1 MNKINMFQ
9 NNSKATSPVIGVMLM
24 VVVTVILAAAV
35 SSYSSGMVST
45 TSTAPTAVFDVKI
58 EIDAIGNMGPDFPIS
73 YMSIKE
79 ITGDAIQTKDLKI
92 ITIDAGNNVTEVLPN
107 SGNTDYSYSGTYID
121 NDTVQTYSSVVSGT
135 SPYWNN
141 PSDGMFGT
149 NPDKDFGNYTLKPG
163 IVMIADEYNNYVGTT
178 GMEAMFSEW
187 SSVKDGDWV
196 TVRIIHI
203 PSQKVIFQTEVEVI

>member
-1 MNKINMFQ
+1 MNKKNMFQ

-58 EIDAIGNMGPDFPIS
+58 EKNAIGDMGPDYPFS
-73 YMSIKE
+73 YISIKE

-92 ITIDAGNNVTEVLPN
+92 ITIDAGNTVTEVLPN
-107 SGNTDYSYSGTYID
+107 SGNTDYSFTSNNTTYD
-121 NDTVQTYSSVVSGT
+121 RSGT
-135 SPYWNN
+135 SPYLNN
-141 PSDGMFGT
+141 PSDGYFGT
-149 NPDKDFGNYTLKPG
+149 SPDKNFGNYTVKSG
-163 IVMIADEYNNYVGTT
+163 VVMVADKYSNYDGTT

-187 SSVKDGDWV
+187 NSIKDGDWV

>member
-58 EIDAIGNMGPDFPIS
+58 EKDAISDMGPDFPIS
-73 YMSIKE
+73 YISIKE
-79 ITGDAIQTKDLKI
+79 ITGDAIQSKDLKI

-107 SGNTDYSYSGTYID
+107 SGNTNYVNGWMTIV
-121 NDTVQTYSSVVSGT
+121 NGT
-135 SPYWNN
+135 SPYWSN
-141 PSDGMFGT
+141 PSDGRFGT
-149 NPDKDFGNYTLKPG
+149 NPDKDFGNYTVKPG
-163 IVMIADEYNNYVGTT
+163 VVMIADEYNDYIGTT

-187 SSVKDGDWV
+187 SSISEGDWV
-196 TVRIIHI
+196 TVRIVHI

>member
-45 TSTAPTAVFDVKI
+45 SSTAPTAVFDVKI
-58 EIDAIGNMGPDFPIS
+58 EKDIDATGMPGLTLS
-73 YMSIKE
+73 YISIKE
-79 ITGDAIQTKDLKI
+79 ITGDAIQSKDLKI

-107 SGNTDYSYSGTYID
+107 SGNTDYNYTYA
-121 NDTVQTYSSVVSGT
+121 TTTYVTGT

-149 NPDKDFGNYTLKPG
+149 NPDKDFGNYTVKSG
-163 IVMIADEYNNYVGTT
+163 VVMVADEYNNYVGTT
-178 GMEAMFSEW
+178 GMDAMFSEW
-187 SSVKDGDWV
+187 NSVKDGDWV

>member
-1 MNKINMFQ
+1 MNKKNMFK

-58 EIDAIGNMGPDFPIS
+58 EKDAIGDMGPDYPFS
-73 YMSIKE
+73 YISIKE

-107 SGNTDYSYSGTYID
+107 SGNTDYSYSGTW
-121 NDTVQTYSSVVSGT
+121 NNTTYTEYRTGT

-149 NPDKDFGNYTLKPG
+149 NPDKDFGNYTVKPG
-163 IVMIADEYNNYVGTT
+163 VVMVADEYNNYVGTT

-187 SSVKDGDWV
+187 NSVKDGDWV

>member
-1 MNKINMFQ
+1 MNKKNMFQ

-58 EIDAIGNMGPDFPIS
+58 EKNAIGDMGPDFPFS
-73 YMSIKE
+73 YISIKE
-79 ITGDAIQTKDLKI
+79 ITGDAMQSKDLKI

-107 SGNTDYSYSGTYID
+107 SGNTNYNYYSSYS
-121 NDTVQTYSSVVSGT
+121 NSTVYVNGT
-135 SPYWNN
+135 SPYLNN
-141 PSDGMFGT
+141 PSDGYFGT
-149 NPDKDFGNYTLKPG
+149 SPDKNFGNYTVKSG
-163 IVMIADEYNNYVGTT
+163 VVMVADEYSNYNGTT

>member
-1 MNKINMFQ
+1 MNKKNMFQ

-45 TSTAPTAVFDVKI
+45 TSTAPTAIFDVKI
-58 EIDAIGNMGPDFPIS
+58 EKDIDSTGMPGLTLS
-73 YMSIKE
+73 YISIKE
-79 ITGDAIQTKDLKI
+79 ITGDAIQSKDLKI
-92 ITIDAGNNVTEVLPN
+92 ITIDAGGNVTEVLPN
-107 SGNTDYSYSGTYID
+107 SGNTNYD
-121 NDTVQTYSSVVSGT
+121 NGWMTIVSGT

-141 PSDGMFGT
+141 PSDGYFGT
-149 NPDKDFGNYTLKPG
+149 SPDKDFGNYTVKPG
-163 IVMIADEYNNYVGTT
+163 VVMVADEYNNYDGTT

-187 SSVKDGDWV
+187 NSVKDGDWV
-196 TVRIIHI
+196 TVKIIHI

>member
-58 EIDAIGNMGPDFPIS
+58 EKDAISDMGPDFPIS
-73 YMSIKE
+73 YISIKE

-107 SGNTDYSYSGTYID
+107 SGNTNYDNGWGTD
-121 NDTVQTYSSVVSGT
+121 VNGT

-141 PSDGMFGT
+141 PSKGMFGT
-149 NPDKDFGNYTLKPG
+149 PDKDFGNYTVKSG
-163 IVMIADEYNNYVGTT
+163 VVMVADEYNNYVGTT

-187 SSVKDGDWV
+187 NSVKDGDWV

>member
-1 MNKINMFQ
+1 MNKKNMFQ

-45 TSTAPTAVFDVKI
+45 SSTAPTAVFDVKI
-58 EIDAIGNMGPDFPIS
+58 EKDAIGDMGPDYPFS
-73 YMSIKE
+73 YISIKE

-107 SGNTDYSYSGTYID
+107 SGNTDYSYSGTW
-121 NDTVQTYSSVVSGT
+121 NNTTYTEYRTGT
-135 SPYWNN
+135 SPYLNN
-141 PSDGMFGT
+141 PSDGYFGT
-149 NPDKDFGNYTLKPG
+149 SPDKDFGNYTVKSG
-163 IVMIADEYNNYVGTT
+163 VVMVADEYNNYVGTT

-187 SSVKDGDWV
+187 NSVKDGDWV

>member
-45 TSTAPTAVFDVKI
+45 SSTAPTAVFDVKI
-58 EIDAIGNMGPDFPIS
+58 EKDAIGDMGPDYPFS
-73 YMSIKE
+73 YISIKE
-79 ITGDAIQTKDLKI
+79 ITGDSIQTKDLKI

-107 SGNTDYSYSGTYID
+107 SGNTDYNYTYA
-121 NDTVQTYSSVVSGT
+121 TTTYVTGT

-149 NPDKDFGNYTLKPG
+149 NPDKDFGNYTVKSG
-163 IVMIADEYNNYVGTT
+163 VVMVADEYNNYVGAT
-178 GMEAMFSEW
+178 GMDAMFSEW
-187 SSVKDGDWV
+187 NSVKDGDWV